1 MGICVV
7 STRLMWISQDDTMY
21 TRGASWLALKCY
33 STQDLTGVPVP
44 WCDVTRPQPGTD
56 YSPPC
61 LSKGVLL
68 LFDYIEGELLKWKE
82 TPKCTLGGGIIPAD
96 LLRPCRNFSVT
107 SGDHL
112 ATWAA
117 WCMTMGTLICQRYP
131 WANSSQQTYCWR
143 TRTLQ
148 WPVTTSATNLK

>member
-96 LLRPCRNFSVT
+96 LLRPCRNFFY
-107 SGDHL
+107 L
-112 ATWAA
+112 ATFVPYSGPKLN
-117 WCMTMGTLICQRYP
+117 TKIGLHTTTLP
-131 WANSSQQTYCWR
+131 QQHSTTLPQQHS
-143 TRTLQ
+143 TR
-148 WPVTTSATNLK
+148 NF

>member
-96 LLRPCRNFSVT
+96 LLRPCRNFSAIQIYSYSYSERNCLNEYIRICIQSWKKYSVT
-107 SGDHL
+107 SDLVYRGWKEGSVQSL
-112 ATWAA
+112 
-117 WCMTMGTLICQRYP
+117 
-131 WANSSQQTYCWR
+131 
-143 TRTLQ
+143 
-148 WPVTTSATNLK
+148 

>member
-82 TPKCTLGGGIIPAD
+82 SPQCTLGGGIIPAD
-96 LLRPCRNFSVT
+96 LLRPCRNFSSIRT
-107 SGDHL
+107 IFCHLISINQL
-112 ATWAA
+112 ATITNAQIINDTS
-117 WCMTMGTLICQRYP
+117 CETIQIFCQKCCHSDSDCNTL
-131 WANSSQQTYCWR
+131 
-143 TRTLQ
+143 
-148 WPVTTSATNLK
+148 V